1 MSSEAYLGRSG
12 AGCGQRAVLK
22 PARPGVVGGPPVAVA
37 DLPIA
42 VAGLPVAVADLP
54 IAVAG
59 LPVAVADLPV
69 AVAGLLVAV
78 AALPVASAT
87 FSFWKAGTA
96 SRRHAE

>member
-54 IAVAG
+54 
-59 LPVAVADLPV
+59 V
-69 AVAGLLVAV
+69 AVAGLLVAA

-87 FSFWKAGTA
+87 FSFWKAGTT

>member
-1 MSSEAYLGRSG
+1 MSSEAYLGRSR

-22 PARPGVVGGPPVAVA
+22 PARPGVVGGPPGVVGGPPVAVA

-42 VAGLPVAVADLP
+42 VAGLPVAAM
-54 IAVAG
+54 
-59 LPVAVADLPV
+59 DLPV
-69 AVAGLLVAV
+69 AVAG
-78 AALPVASAT
+78 LPVASAT